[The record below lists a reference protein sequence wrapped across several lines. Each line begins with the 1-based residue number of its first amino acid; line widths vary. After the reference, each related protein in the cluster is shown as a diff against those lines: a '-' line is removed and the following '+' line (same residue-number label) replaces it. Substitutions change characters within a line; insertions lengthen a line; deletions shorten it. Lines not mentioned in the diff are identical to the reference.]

1 MLEIGSLVDGKYK
14 ILAEI
19 GRGGMS
25 VVWLAINERLNL
37 IVAIKEIR
45 YTGTARD
52 EILRRSFR
60 MEVDMLKNLNHPG
73 LPMIFDVIAEDDT
86 FLVVMTYVDGET
98 LSELLKKQGA
108 QSQELVIE
116 WGKQLCDI
124 LIFLHSRI
132 QPIVCYD
139 RMDNWC

>member
-52 EILRRSFR
+52 EILRRTG
-60 MEVDMLKNLNHPG
+60 DHG
-73 LPMIFDVIAEDDT
+73 
-86 FLVVMTYVDGET
+86 
-98 LSELLKKQGA
+98 
-108 QSQELVIE
+108 
-116 WGKQLCDI
+116 
-124 LIFLHSRI
+124 
-132 QPIVCYD
+132 
-139 RMDNWC
+139 